1 MFFVHQF
8 AGMDYSGDDRT
19 ITLHEIDGGLG
30 HSICIPSAVVHQKKK
45 THESVSSFFVSPT
58 GIEEAGLAAGGAKK
72 CPVDTFLGRGRFH
85 VFPAAAR
92 RAADENASPG
102 GELGGASRHRTL
114 QMCLFRKFYLH
125 FRKNRCRISVG
136 KLRNYGRRTG
146 NALVLLFL
154 GTERRK
160 EVFSNGKKYK

>member
-1 MFFVHQF
+1 M
-8 AGMDYSGDDRT
+8 
-19 ITLHEIDGGLG
+19 
-30 HSICIPSAVVHQKKK
+30 
-45 THESVSSFFVSPT
+45 SFFART

-72 CPVDTFLGRGRFH
+72 CPVDTFLGRGRFL

-92 RAADENASPG
+92 RAVDGNASPCG
-102 GELGGASRHRTL
+102 GIYRASRRLPL
-114 QMCLFRKFYLH
+114 QMRLLRKFYLH
-125 FRKNRCRISVG
+125 FRKNRCRMFGG

-160 EVFSNGKKYK
+160 EVF